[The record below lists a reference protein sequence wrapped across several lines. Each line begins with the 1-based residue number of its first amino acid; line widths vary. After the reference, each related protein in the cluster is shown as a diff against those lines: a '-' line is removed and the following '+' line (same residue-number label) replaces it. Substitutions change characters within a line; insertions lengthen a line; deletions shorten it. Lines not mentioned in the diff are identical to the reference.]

1 MRFTPRD
8 IINLVKASPG
18 FIIALGTAIATVIA
32 ALR

>member
-1 MRFTPRD
+1 VRFTPRD

-18 FIIALGTAIATVIA
+18 FIIALGTAIAAVIS